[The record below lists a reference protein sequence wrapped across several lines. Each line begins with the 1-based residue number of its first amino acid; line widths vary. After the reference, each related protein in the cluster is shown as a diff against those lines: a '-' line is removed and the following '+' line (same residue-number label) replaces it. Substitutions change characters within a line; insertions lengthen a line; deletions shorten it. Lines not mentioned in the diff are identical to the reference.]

1 LSASLDMQP
10 CYPFLGV
17 LQPKNLCKTT
27 NQYFGS
33 VPRMRECDPKEFGD
47 RVRARRVELGF
58 SQGRLAK
65 ASGQSQ
71 SNIGWIETGQSKD
84 PRKQVVAL
92 AEALWTSQ
100 EYLLWGTGIKETGRP
115 LMSGDEVQEA
125 YNSFSL
131 DDRAAVTQ
139 AFSKLVEAMAKKRKS
154 R

>member
-1 LSASLDMQP
+1 
-10 CYPFLGV
+10 
-17 LQPKNLCKTT
+17 
-27 NQYFGS
+27 
-33 VPRMRECDPKEFGD
+33 MRECDPKEFGD